1 MTDYIDHWP
10 WQTMLEEVEV
20 WESKRKLD
28 LLVVLLFICLVVIR
42 KFEVKGWS
50 HLNNSLVELGKQVWV
65 LKPGQDPDIDSHTN
79 TARDSAN
86 ISGTQILL
94 HSRENLQQ

>member
-1 MTDYIDHWP
+1 
-10 WQTMLEEVEV
+10 MLEEVEV

-50 HLNNSLVELGKQVWV
+50 HLNNSLVELGKQV
-65 LKPGQDPDIDSHTN
+65 
-79 TARDSAN
+79 
-86 ISGTQILL
+86 
-94 HSRENLQQ
+94 